1 METQASKS
9 YQLTSKLRLRILTI
23 LVVLSIAVLIGFGWI
38 SFENRQTASSVEI
51 GSLTVNRST
60 LEAQLTQQQAS
71 LAQKEAQLQDAT
83 TRINE
88 LNATIITITTQL
100 DEAAATQTAQ
110 IQENNLLSAS
120 NQSYISTYQQD
131 QTKISELQT
140 KLICDNSGSFKADYH
155 SNYTMADSLKT
166 FIGDMG
172 GNFTSATWDLLWSG
186 SKNSIHKITVFQDN
200 RSFTNIFM
208 VYYDEK
214 DFSTKGVFWINR
226 ACWLDR

>member
-9 YQLTSKLRLRILTI
+9 VQISPKLRLRILTI
-23 LVVLSIAVLIGFGWI
+23 LVVLSIVVLIGFGWI
-38 SFENRQTASSVEI
+38 SFENRQTASTVEI
-51 GSLTVNRST
+51 GSLTVNKST
-60 LEAQLTQQQAS
+60 LESQVAQQQTS
-71 LAQKEAQLQDAT
+71 LVQKEAQLQDAT
-83 TRINE
+83 IKISG
-88 LNATIITITTQL
+88 LNATIITMTTQMEEVL
-100 DEAAATQTAQ
+100 ATQTAQ
-110 IQENNLLSAS
+110 IQENDLLSAS
-120 NQSYISTYQQD
+120 NQSFKTTNQQD
-131 QTKISELQT
+131 QAKISELQT
-140 KLICDNSGSFKADYH
+140 RLTCDNSGSFKADYH

-200 RSFTNIFM
+200 RSFINIFM